1 MKAYKKELSHYF
13 SQKKEQDEQLKKALS
28 RKTFEEK
35 QAIIKEFRESTTLD
49 NGIYSI
55 NEEIAFERKPF
66 IRDIYY
72 LEKLNEDIVSKHLQ
86 FNKYKYD
93 TLYELVEFDETI
105 YDTLEA
111 EIIEIKRK
119 RDEYISKRGN
129 KMDEEK
135 AFNDKIN
142 FNVNELI
149 EEFKQAE
156 LADQKYIYRQ
166 IIDLKISKF
175 DKLEP
180 RLSMVKIDKYK
191 TLVTDYLP
199 IRRHERN
206 LLDLSASPED
216 VVLTPEVLEQEQSNE
231 NNESEYDSAESNSI
245 SNRSS
250 LSKNEE

>member
-1 MKAYKKELSHYF
+1 MKAYKKELSHFF
-13 SQKKEQDEQLKKALS
+13 SHKKEQDEQLKKALA

-35 QAIIKEFRESTTLD
+35 QSIIKEFRESTTLD
-49 NGIYSI
+49 NGVYSI
-55 NEEIAFERKPF
+55 NEEYAFERKPF

-72 LEKLNEDIVSKHLQ
+72 LEKLNEDIVKKHLQ

-93 TLYELVEFDETI
+93 TLYELVEFDETT
-105 YDTLEA
+105 YDTIEG
-111 EIIEIKRK
+111 EIIELKRK

-129 KMDEEK
+129 KMDEDK

-156 LADQKYIYRQ
+156 LADQKNIYRQ

-180 RLSMVKIDKYK
+180 HLSMVRIGNYK

-199 IRRHERN
+199 IKRHERN
-206 LLDLSASPED
+206 LLDLSISPEN
-216 VVLTPEVLEQEQSNE
+216 VVLTPEVLEPEQTNE
-231 NNESEYDSAESNSI
+231 SNESESFESNSSR

-250 LSKNEE
+250 ISKNEE